1 MKKPAVLLLAL
12 LACGAAHADG
22 DPQAGEAVFRKTCAG
37 CHAIGRAAQ
46 HTFGPQ
52 LNGVFGRT
60 AGTSPGYKYSDELQA
75 SGIVWSAESLS
86 RFVADPGA
94 LVPGTR
100 MRLWGLSDAQK
111 IADLLAFL
119 QANP

>member
-1 MKKPAVLLLAL
+1 MKKTAALLFAL
-12 LACGAAHADG
+12 LAQGVAHAEG

-52 LNGVFGRT
+52 LNGVLGRT
-60 AGTSPGYKYSDELQA
+60 AGTAPGYKYSDELKA
-75 SGIVWSAESLS
+75 SGIVWSEATVSH
-86 RFVADPGA
+86 FVADPSE

-100 MRLWGLSDAQK
+100 MRLWGLSDPQK
-111 IADLLAFL
+111 IADLLEFL
-119 QANP
+119 RANP